1 MRSLTADRVH
11 ILRTAGKPDSYF
23 ARIWRMTTGAIR
35 DARVGRTWPNHTTPA
50 DTAPR
55 GPGRPFKRIRPAT
68 NIDAALS
75 AWRADNGRGNHGQ
88 G

>member
-1 MRSLTADRVH
+1 VLTFERVH
-11 ILRTAGKPDSYF
+11 EIRTSGLTDRHY
-23 ARIWRMTTGAIR
+23 ARLWRMTDGAIR

-55 GPGRPFKRIRPAT
+55 GPGRPFKRIRPAN

-75 AWRADNGRGNHGQ
+75 AWRADNGSPE
-88 G
+88 